1 MKRPNRKE
9 YIGKATKIQLIA
21 DQEKYIDFIEKQL
34 EAINNT
40 DCCTELKSKKVITF
54 NQWIERFDFKPLG
67 NKQYLRGITTIGF
80 DVVREKYLNYIKNI

>member
-34 EAINNT
+34 EAINYSQ
-40 DCCTELKSKKVITF
+40 CCKEFADGKC
-54 NQWIERFDFKPLG
+54 KPMV
-67 NKQYLRGITTIGF
+67 NADWTYLRCECGKRFEPKG
-80 DVVREKYLNYIKNI
+80 

>member
-34 EAINNT
+34 EAINYT
-40 DCCTELKSKKVITF
+40 RCSLQLLCVD
-54 NQWIERFDFKPLG
+54 
-67 NKQYLRGITTIGF
+67 NKRYTGITIG
-80 DVVREKYLNYIKNI
+80 ENYKIIDEDKDLTMMQ